1 MATALVKSPVIDP
14 RYACFRLEIR
24 ESRIHRRGVYALERI
39 PPRRKVIE
47 YTGER
52 ISRRETKRRGDGP
65 VTYLFTL
72 DDYWTLDGAVGGSG
86 AEIINHSC
94 DPNIYTMVFKGHI
107 LYMSKRLIRPGEE
120 LTVDYRFSDKVEPV
134 IVQVRVKSLPRHDQ
148 PERVVCEA
156 SSRRGSIRRLPAVSI
171 PAVRRAEVDRLALYF
186 LPHAGQHRD
195 VRPADRVLPQFAA
208 VGDFGGRLRARAP
221 APLSTS

>member
-1 MATALVKSPVIDP
+1 MPSELIKSPVIDP

-52 ISRRETKRRGDGP
+52 LNRRETKRRGDGD

-72 DDYWTLDGAVGGSG
+72 NDYWTLDGACGGSG

-94 DPNIYTMVFKGHI
+94 DPNLYSMVFKGHI
-107 LYMSKRLIRPGEE
+107 LYMSKRLILPGEE
-120 LTVDYRFSDKVEPV
+120 LTVDYRFSDKVG
-134 IVQVRVKSLPRHDQ
+134 RVPCK
-148 PERVVCEA
+148 CGA
-156 SSRRGSIRRLPAVSI
+156 KACRGAINLK
-171 PAVRRAEVDRLALYF
+171 E
-186 LPHAGQHRD
+186 
-195 VRPADRVLPQFAA
+195 
-208 VGDFGGRLRARAP
+208 
-221 APLSTS
+221 